1 MSEYRL
7 SYADLSGIKNA
18 ISGLRSDIAT
28 VYGHVDEVDNHVG
41 NVEDSLNDLA
51 QEFHRFVRVQML
63 ANRNQVAET
72 RLVKIR
78 QELETKFGHY
88 AEVRRTMM
96 GILQATDVGIVR
108 QETVSTASENLMLS
122 APGYWLAPCL
132 VALAAWI
139 SDDEEL
145 ANKALRE
152 AIKRDDEKTS
162 LFFSLLCRRA
172 DRKLACIK
180 WVQRYLERQDE
191 RKLDRKAV
199 VVLAAYANG
208 LWGNDSENI
217 VYRQLNKWLERLSA
231 EPGFTERQQEQW
243 SKAIRLHL
251 QPLAQNDYQYLPA
264 HSPTW
269 PALEKAM
276 QGAELHKTIEAY
288 FATIFAQATSTKDL
302 IGQLDEIMMV
312 LVTAFDDEELPLREQ
327 EKLEELVVKFQGD
340 EDKAK
345 RNMEVEKTAFETHK
359 DFTQLLTDAAM
370 NPEQSHADPA
380 TQKFAISLSKDWI
393 LQAYRDVVAEN
404 RQQVPHEIEIE
415 VQEFKSK
422 TIDGTNETEV
432 LKEFDLFVDEKKRQ
446 VLANK
451 ELSSFTLACRF
462 IGYSLGIIG
471 FVVLFKEAYLYGLG
485 LMAAGLFMHQHYLGK
500 HRAFKAAQ
508 AAAEKY
514 EEYREPGKKTLRAI
528 LAEVVDYRNEFAE
541 KDKQSQQVTDFLEK
555 LSPEQYV
562 RHLEGATRRVQ
573 VNGGM

>member
-1 MSEYRL
+1 MSEYKL

-18 ISGLRSDIAT
+18 IAGLRSDIAT
-28 VYGHVDEVDNHVG
+28 VYGHVDEVDSHVG
-41 NVEDSLNDLA
+41 DVENSLNDLA
-51 QEFHRFVRVQML
+51 QEFYRFVRTQML

-78 QELETKFGHY
+78 QELETKFGHH

-108 QETVSTASENLMLS
+108 QETVSTASENLMLK

-180 WVQRYLERQDE
+180 WVQRYLARQDE
-191 RKLDRKAV
+191 RNLDRKAV
-199 VVLAAYANG
+199 VVLSAYANG

-217 VYRQLNKWLERLSA
+217 VYRQLTEWLERLAA
-231 EPGFTERQQEQW
+231 EPGFTERQQAQW

-251 QPLAQNDYQYLPA
+251 QPLAQNNYQYLPS

-276 QGAELHKTIEAY
+276 QGAELHKRIEAY
-288 FATIFAQATSTKDL
+288 FVAIFAQAVSTKDL
-302 IGQLDEIMMV
+302 ISQLDEIMTV

-340 EDKAK
+340 EDEAK
-345 RNMEVEKTAFETHK
+345 KHMEVEKTAFETHK

-422 TIDGTNETEV
+422 TIDGTNEAAV
-432 LKEFDLFVDEKKRQ
+432 LQEFDSFVDTQKQQALKD
-446 VLANK
+446 K

-462 IGYSLGIIG
+462 IGYALGIIG
-471 FVVLFKEAYLYGLG
+471 LIVLFKEEYLYGLG
-485 LMAAGLFMHQHYLGK
+485 LMAAGLFTHQHYLGNY
-500 HRAFKAAQ
+500 RALQAAQ
-508 AAAEKY
+508 AMAAKY
-514 EEYREPGKKTLRAI
+514 EELREPGKKSLRAI

-555 LSPEQYV
+555 LSPDQYV
-562 RHLEGATRRVQ
+562 RHLEGAARRVQ